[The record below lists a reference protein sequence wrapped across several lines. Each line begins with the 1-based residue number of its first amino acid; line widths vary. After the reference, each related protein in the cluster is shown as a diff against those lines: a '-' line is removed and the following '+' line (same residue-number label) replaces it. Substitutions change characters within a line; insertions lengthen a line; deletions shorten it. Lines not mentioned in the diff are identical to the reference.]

1 MALSRARLDA
11 SSPAPGER
19 LDARYV
25 ARRRGVE
32 RDHEAQVFGQ
42 SRLGFN
48 IENARLLR
56 TAIAWV
62 VRLALMEGRGKRNA
76 AAVALREHRCAS
88 PRLPVAFDGFRLLQV
103 SDLHADMSAPA
114 LRRTAELARDVEAD
128 LTVLTGD
135 FRGATA
141 GPFEAAL
148 VEVERLLPALPRPV
162 YAVLGN
168 HDSIDMVPPLEGMGV
183 RCLVN
188 EAVTLTRGEA
198 AIHLAGVDDAHFYR
212 MDNLDQALAG
222 VPLGAF
228 TILLSHTPELW
239 RQAAHSD
246 VDLMLSGHTHGGQIC
261 LPGGA
266 PIFLSAKLPRPLGRG
281 AWRHH
286 DLVGYT
292 AVGCGACVVPVRFNC
307 PPEITLHVLAR
318 DGAG

>member
-1 MALSRARLDA
+1 MAVSRARLDA
-11 SSPAPGER
+11 PRPAHGER
-19 LDARYV
+19 LDERYV

-56 TAIAWV
+56 TAIAWA
-62 VRLALMEGRGKRNA
+62 VRLALMERRGRRNA
-76 AAVALREHRCAS
+76 ARVELREHRLAS
-88 PRLPVAFDGFRLLQV
+88 PRLPAAFAGLRILQV
-103 SDLHADMSAPA
+103 SDLHADMSVPA
-114 LRRTAELARDVEAD
+114 LERTAELAADLTAD

-135 FRGATA
+135 FRGPTT
-141 GPFEAAL
+141 GPFDASLA
-148 VEVERLLPALPRPV
+148 EVERLVPALPTPV

-168 HDSIDMVPPLEGMGV
+168 HDSIDMVPLLEAMGV

-188 EAVTLTRGEA
+188 ESVALGRGDA

-212 MDNLDQALAG
+212 MDNLDQALAD

-261 LPGGA
+261 LPGGV
-266 PIFLSAKLPRPLGRG
+266 PIFLSAKLPRRLGRG
-281 AWRHH
+281 PWRHH
-286 DLVGYT
+286 DLVGY
-292 AVGCGACVVPVRFNC
+292 GACVVPVRFNC
-307 PPEITLHVLAR
+307 PPEITLHVLER
-318 DGAG
+318 GAAQ

>member
-1 MALSRARLDA
+1 MAVSPARLHA
-11 SSPAPGER
+11 PLPAHGER
-19 LDARYV
+19 LDERYV

-32 RDHEAQVFGQ
+32 RDHETQVFGQ

-48 IENARLLR
+48 IENARLVKA
-56 TAIAWV
+56 AISWA
-62 VRLALMEGRGKRNA
+62 VRLSLMEGRGKRNA
-76 AAVALREHRCAS
+76 AAVELREHRLAS
-88 PRLPVAFDGFRLLQV
+88 PRLPGPFDGFRVLQV

-114 LRRTAELARDVEAD
+114 LVRTAELAAGVTAD

-135 FRGATA
+135 FRGPTA
-141 GPFEAAL
+141 GPFDVAL
-148 VEVERLLPALPRPV
+148 AEVERLLPALPTPV

-168 HDSIDMVPPLEGMGV
+168 HDSIDMVPPLEAMGV

-188 EAVTLTRGEA
+188 ESVALARGEA
-198 AIHLAGVDDAHFYR
+198 TIHLAGVDDAHFYR
-212 MDNLDQALAG
+212 MDNLDHALAD

-266 PIFLSAKLPRPLGRG
+266 PLFLSAKLPRRLGRG
-281 AWRHH
+281 SWRHH
-286 DLVGYT
+286 GLVGYT
-292 AVGCGACVVPVRFNC
+292 SVGCGACVVPVRFNC
-307 PPEITLHVLAR
+307 PPEITLHVLERGEAQ
-318 DGAG
+318 